1 MLHISRDPLTRRGTL
16 PPARTIRSWLLATLL
31 FLTLA
36 CTLTACQESTA
47 PSASGDAPPP
57 ATPAFTIVATVGMV
71 GDVAAQIAGEHATVR
86 TLMSAGVDPH
96 LYAPSRNDIQ
106 RIMEAD
112 MILYNGLLLEGKL
125 TDALQ
130 RAAATG
136 KRVHA
141 VTDGIDAQLLSKPD
155 SGEQHAD
162 PHLWMDPQA
171 WAGTIDFI
179 RDRLIETDPDHLS
192 EYEAN
197 AAELQSQFQA
207 LDAYALQVLHT
218 VPQEQRVLV
227 TAHDA
232 FGYLGRRYG
241 YEVLG
246 IQGLST
252 QSEAGVRDIERLVNL
267 LVDRKIKAVFVESTV
282 SDRNVQALITG
293 AQARGH
299 TVSIGGTLYSDAMG
313 PEGTYEGTYIGMMDH
328 NITTIAR
335 SLGGEAPARGMQGK
349 LQE

>member
-1 MLHISRDPLTRRGTL
+1 MRS
-16 PPARTIRSWLLATLL
+16 IRSWLLTPLL
-31 FLTLA
+31 MLAMA
-36 CTLTACQESTA
+36 CTLTACQDSTA

-57 ATPAFTIVATVGMV
+57 ATSPSFTIVATVGMV
-71 GDVAAQIAGEHATVR
+71 GDIAAQVAGDHATVR

-112 MILYNGLLLEGKL
+112 MVLYNGLLLEGKL

-130 RAAATG
+130 RAAASG

-141 VTDGIDAQLLSKPD
+141 VTDAIDTELLSKPD
-155 SGEQHAD
+155 SGEEHAD

-171 WAGTIDFI
+171 WAYTIDFI
-179 RDRLIETDPDHLS
+179 RDRLTESDPGHKTQ
-192 EYEAN
+192 YEAN
-197 AAELQSQFQA
+197 AALLHTQFQA
-207 LDAYALQVLHT
+207 LDAYAMQVLHT

-232 FGYLGRRYG
+232 FGYFGRRYG

-252 QSEAGVRDIERLVNL
+252 LSEAGVRDIERLVNL
-267 LVDRKIKAVFVESTV
+267 LVDRQIKAIFVESTV
-282 SDRNVQALITG
+282 SDRNVQALIAG

-299 TVSIGGTLYSDAMG
+299 TVSIGGTLFSDAMG
-313 PEGTYEGTYIGMMDH
+313 PEGTYEGTYLGMMDH

-335 SLGGEAPARGMQGK
+335 ALGGEAPARGMQGK